1 MVKKRNGRNDSR
13 STCYLRCV
21 QVEVE
26 VEVEKEEEEEDE
38 EKEKKERKIST
49 TCFLRWC
56 NRREGHVEMYALYAP
71 YEEQSPSLLRFRLV
85 SSGVHVPFLRNDQNV
100 GRYTSIQ
107 IFARTR
113 MIFHDETVKKLS
125 REISLETRIP

>member
-21 QVEVE
+21 EVEVE
-26 VEVEKEEEEEDE
+26 VEVEKEEEEDEDE

-49 TCFLRWC
+49 TCFLRWR

-71 YEEQSPSLLRFRLV
+71 YEEQRRPSSVFDSFHPAYMFLSYV
-85 SSGVHVPFLRNDQNV
+85 TIKTSGDIRRYRFLREQ
-100 GRYTSIQ
+100 G
-107 IFARTR
+107 
-113 MIFHDETVKKLS
+113 
-125 REISLETRIP
+125 